1 MSSPPVREGPHEKGY
16 MAALAA
22 HVKLYGSVDETT
34 LHLVAFPPGM
44 TTKPHPLD
52 GNAIEALK
60 TEMDVNVYALMTMA
74 QAYAPILK
82 QNSDP
87 VADERTAFVQLN
99 SVASFRCSG
108 KDVATYSATKA
119 AAYSITQAL
128 AQELA
133 PHGVRVLSVHPGP
146 VRTEMLPERLR
157 ALAAAPSAVAEEVV
171 RALADGTPLHVFP
184 DPHAKQLA
192 KIMQPFLTKV
202 VEGGDVYNQGK

>member
-22 HVKLYGSVDETT
+22 HVQLYGSVDETT

-44 TTKPHPLD
+44 TTKPHDSARVMEELAPAYGLRY
-52 GNAIEALK
+52 AALPPP
-60 TEMDVNVYALMTMA
+60 TDVV
-74 QAYAPILK
+74 
-82 QNSDP
+82 
-87 VADERTAFVQLN
+87 
-99 SVASFRCSG
+99 
-108 KDVATYSATKA
+108 TYSATKA

-133 PHGVRVLSVHPGP
+133 PHDVRVLSVHPGP

-157 ALAAAPSAVAEEVV
+157 ALAAAPSTVAEEVI